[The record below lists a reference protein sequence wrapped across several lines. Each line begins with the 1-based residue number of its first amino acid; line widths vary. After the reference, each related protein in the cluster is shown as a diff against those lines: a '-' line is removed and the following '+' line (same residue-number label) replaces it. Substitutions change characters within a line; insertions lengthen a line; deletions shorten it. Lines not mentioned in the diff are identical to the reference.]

1 MKKTIITSLLV
12 AFAAQANAQSILAE
26 NSLPTIVVPHKQ
38 TVSYAERTLCLDVVA
53 NVDYTISD
61 DATWIETKLGNDGKV
76 YVHMTANPDITN
88 RAGNITFTNEE
99 HGLSETFTVVQGRNE
114 SVETV
119 PGDIFIKPSGGSVNS
134 QQGSSGWDKT
144 IDGDLGSMW
153 HTAWSGFNV
162 SESNPAILEYQFS
175 DVDLIEYINYIPR
188 SGGGNGSFGL
198 VDVYTK
204 CVGNSDYVLHGSYD
218 WKQSASAR
226 TIKFDG
232 GLKKPRAIK
241 FVIKSGAGNFAS
253 CAEMQFGAKNPETE
267 ACFSIFADDLLT
279 TLKEGTTQADIDNID
294 NDFSRLLAQKIFD
307 GNYATEYRVAEYEPF
322 THYDVLTAL
331 WCTSGKRYS
340 QYEGVTGINISKG
353 KHAIIVSGIPA
364 NESVELKV
372 TAWYV
377 GKIGSNF
384 DGGNP
389 ETVTYVLKNGFNV
402 IEYTNDWDGLAYVCY
417 YTENDVNTVP
427 SIKVH
432 FVNGEVNGYL
442 SPDKTNDEMYEIC
455 ANAKNTCMDILGKKV
470 QQVWSAK
477 GLRDYCKDIN
487 GQPRG
492 YRQYIAVIDSLIQWE
507 HDEIGFTKYDR
518 IPKNHTMAYVN
529 YTYYMFQGGLGVSFH
544 VDQESRVLNC
554 QNIMKRDDDAIWGL
568 SHEWGH
574 QHQMHPYLCWN
585 GLGEV
590 SNNIFSYYNIMHMG
604 YNSSDKINDWPRA
617 RSLFYDDAQTKDGK
631 QVSTSRHLA
640 YENVK
645 NDPYLFSYSPKMRA
659 LCEAMRDSVVT
670 SYAANPLRAVALHD
684 LVPYQKSG
692 SSINVGFILNSF
704 IMLGNYA
711 KIYLQKPGA
720 EAGKKYLDFYP
731 DLFEALRRMKYEGG
745 SDIEKQDGWDKYE
758 LIFHAQYGTIDNGY
772 SLLKSQYPNSSW
784 IKDNY
789 VTATSRGYGENIV
802 PAMLNFIRKAS
813 RLYGYNL
820 FPYFERHGYLRN
832 VALHVNDYS
841 WGYYVLTTEMYD
853 EFKADMDAL
862 VADGTLKEMPA
873 DMVQK
878 MMYCQDLNDK
888 KAGITRYPTPVVPN

>member
-1 MKKTIITSLLV
+1 MKKTIISSILL
-12 AFAAQANAQSILAE
+12 AFAAQASAQVTLAE
-26 NSLPTIVVPHKQ
+26 NSLPTIAVPHKQ
-38 TVSYAERTLCLDVVA
+38 TINYAERTLCIDVVT
-53 NVDYTISD
+53 NVDYTITD
-61 DATWIETKLGNDGKV
+61 DASWIETKVGNDGKV
-76 YVHMTANPDITN
+76 YIHATANPEITS
-88 RAGNITFTNEE
+88 RAGNVTFANVE
-99 HGLSETFTVVQGRNE
+99 HGITETFTIVQGRNE

-119 PGDIFIKPSGGSVNS
+119 PGDILIIPSGGSVNS

-144 IDGDLGSMW
+144 IDGDINSMW
-153 HTAWSGFNV
+153 HTAWSGFDV

-175 DVDLIEYINYIPR
+175 DVESIEYINYIPR
-188 SGGGNGSFGL
+188 SGGGNGCFGL

-204 CVGNSDYVLHGSYD
+204 CYGDSDYVLYASYD
-218 WKQSASAR
+218 WKGAGSAR
-226 TIKFDG
+226 TIKFEG

-241 FVIKSGAGNFAS
+241 FIIKSGAGNFAS

-279 TLKEGTTQADIDNID
+279 TLKEGTTQTDIDNVD

-307 GNYATEYRVAEYEPF
+307 GTYSTEYRVANYEPYV
-322 THYDVLTAL
+322 HYDVLSAL

-340 QYEGVTGINISKG
+340 QFEGVTGINISKG
-353 KHAIIVSGIPA
+353 KHAVIVSGIPA
-364 NESVELKV
+364 DENVELKV

-377 GKIGSNF
+377 GKIGNNF

-389 ETVTYVLKNGFNV
+389 ETTTYVLNNGFNV

-417 YTENDVNTVP
+417 YTENDIEKVP
-427 SIKVH
+427 AIKVH

-470 QQVWSAK
+470 QQIWSAQ

-487 GQPRG
+487 GNPKG
-492 YRQYIAVIDSLIQWE
+492 YRQYMAVIDSLIQWE

-617 RSLFYDDAQTKDGK
+617 RSLFYEDAQTKDGTK
-631 QVSTSRHLA
+631 VSSARHFA

-645 NDPYLFSYSPKMRA
+645 SDPYLFSYSPKMRA

-684 LVPYQKSG
+684 LVPYQKAG

-711 KIYLQKPGA
+711 KLHLQKPGE
-720 EAGKKYLDFYP
+720 EAGVKYLDFYP
-731 DLFEALRRMKYEGG
+731 DLFEALRRMKQDGG
-745 SDIEKQDGWDKYE
+745 SDIEKKDGWDKYE
-758 LIFHAQYGTIDNGY
+758 LIFHAQYGTMDYGY
-772 SLLKSQYPNSSW
+772 SLLKEKYPNSSW

-789 VTATSRGYGENIV
+789 VTAMSRGYGENIV

-841 WGYYVLTTEMYD
+841 WGYYVMTMEMYN
-853 EFKADMDAL
+853 EFKSDMDAL
-862 VADGTLKEMPA
+862 VADGTLKEMPEG
-873 DMVQK
+873 MLRN

-888 KAGITRYPTPVVPN
+888 AAGITRYPTPNVPN